1 MLNPI
6 KDMFKIRGI
15 WQPNKIQ
22 LKIIF
27 NSLVTLKGVNKVY
40 ASFLTKPRW
49 QNSDQM
55 LIVKNWQ
62 QQGNCQKVKEV
73 VVASKN
79 DQDLKEDL
87 MKTKEKIIRQIII
100 MSFAVEPTLTDSYLY
115 NISLMSQKNPLKC
128 SPGVNMATCDSF
140 MALMFLTKLVI
151 Q

>member
-87 MKTKEKIIRQIII
+87 MKTKEKMIRQIII
-100 MSFAVEPTLTDSYLY
+100 MNFAVEPL
-115 NISLMSQKNPLKC
+115 SQTAIY
-128 SPGVNMATCDSF
+128 M
-140 MALMFLTKLVI
+140 
-151 Q
+151 

>member
-100 MSFAVEPTLTDSYLY
+100 INFAVEPTLTDSYLY
-115 NISLMSQKNPLKC
+115 NISLMSQKKTL
-128 SPGVNMATCDSF
+128 
-140 MALMFLTKLVI
+140 
-151 Q
+151 

>member
-115 NISLMSQKNPLKC
+115 NISLTSQKKPFK
-128 SPGVNMATCDSF
+128 
-140 MALMFLTKLVI
+140 MFTRS
-151 Q
+151 